1 MFLGG
6 VTLENRFWFIHTGM
20 FHSTSRLPKGWNLPI
35 ALAKTLEST
44 NHPPTPK
51 KLKKFG
57 LGSGAPPTEDAIV
70 ACYRFHHRN
79 FPTKK
84 YHKKKCNCVI
94 LVVTTQ
100 HLGCGGKALCWWDQ
114 PLKVFDMFCFW
125 SMKGFK
131 VDIEFDIP
139 RKFNIDRYPKWWCL
153 KSIIPPQVWPLWSY
167 IYIYIY
173 KLNFRQIL
181 ICRALFHLHVRW
193 NILLLPLKKSKLRGW
208 FGHFIRPRR
217 CCFTVSW
224 GFTYLSEFHSGLP
237 GCPVTRG
244 SLKLFIFSW
253 KFNPTLTFTESTFL
267 QCRKA
272 GPKTSISWYP

>member
-1 MFLGG
+1 MESSDRVGKDI
-6 VTLENRFWFIHTGM
+6 ESSFI
-20 FHSTSRLPKGWNLPI
+20 LQ
-35 ALAKTLEST
+35 
-44 NHPPTPK
+44 PK

-84 YHKKKCNCVI
+84 YKKNVI
-94 LVVTTQ
+94 SSSWWWRPPASWVQ
-100 HLGCGGKALCWWDQ
+100 GKSPLLMDQ
-114 PLKVFDMFCFW
+114 PLKVFDMFCSW

-131 VDIEFDIP
+131 VDIEVDIP
-139 RKFNIDRYPKWWCL
+139 RKFYIDRYPKWWCL
-153 KSIIPPQVWPLWSY
+153 KSIIPPQVWPLWL
-167 IYIYIY
+167 YIYIY

-244 SLKLFIFSW
+244 SLNLFIFFYENSTQPW
-253 KFNPTLTFTESTFL
+253 PLRNPLFYS
-267 QCRKA
+267 A
-272 GPKTSISWYP
+272 GRQDPRRQISWYP